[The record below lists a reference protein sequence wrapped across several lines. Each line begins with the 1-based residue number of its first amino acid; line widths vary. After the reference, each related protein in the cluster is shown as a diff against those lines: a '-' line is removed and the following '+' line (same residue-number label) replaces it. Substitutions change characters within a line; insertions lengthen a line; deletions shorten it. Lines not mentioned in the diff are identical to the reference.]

1 MPNFGVSEDGPPGF
15 SLTKAVEDVSQHG
28 YTQKEALKEKQRTLS
43 TLQATLS
50 ELERK
55 NEGIDK
61 ELRSKVREIL
71 VLESEMEQ
79 LEQQTM
85 ILHDRCVSISK
96 EDTELQILIGEEEEV
111 AQVALAGFNTY
122 RSKMEGHRAAVL
134 HAVSQTKAHNELK
147 EKKELV
153 QMLRKQNEELKED
166 LNNPNG
172 NTVQMAKKE
181 IKALKEEVSLKM
193 KTISEK
199 RERLQKEFEIHAQIK
214 KDIEI
219 QNRRYEAIMKR
230 LRCQLSRAQANH
242 RQMSDD
248 IYHMRRQLAEL
259 RSQQQSSQP

>member
-1 MPNFGVSEDGPPGF
+1 MDFLVCLIF
-15 SLTKAVEDVSQHG
+15 
-28 YTQKEALKEKQRTLS
+28 
-43 TLQATLS
+43 QATLS

-111 AQVALAGFNTY
+111 AQVALGGFNTY

-166 LNNPNG
+166 LNSPNG
-172 NTVQMAKKE
+172 NTVQMAK
-181 IKALKEEVSLKM
+181 VVCS
-193 KTISEK
+193 
-199 RERLQKEFEIHAQIK
+199 F
-214 KDIEI
+214 
-219 QNRRYEAIMKR
+219 
-230 LRCQLSRAQANH
+230 
-242 RQMSDD
+242 
-248 IYHMRRQLAEL
+248 
-259 RSQQQSSQP
+259 

>member
-172 NTVQMAKKE
+172 NTVQM
-181 IKALKEEVSLKM
+181 EVSLKM

-214 KDIEI
+214 KDIEVCRLT
-219 QNRRYEAIMKR
+219 QQKPGTSYEA
-230 LRCQLSRAQANH
+230 
-242 RQMSDD
+242 D
-248 IYHMRRQLAEL
+248 IC
-259 RSQQQSSQP
+259 S